1 MTTPVTQ
8 KTEAIKTRR
17 LKKADFEV
25 DFVFINEVESFPS
38 AVKPQ
43 TVPATLGEMAEVCQG
58 LFFKYSDAD
67 FRELARKK
75 KANFHR
81 RLSAFAGGG
90 AAGHAW

>member
-1 MTTPVTQ
+1 MKTPMTQ

-38 AVKPQ
+38 AVNPQ

-58 LFFKYSDAD
+58 LFFKHSDAD
-67 FRELARKK
+67 FRELL
-75 KANFHR
+75 F
-81 RLSAFAGGG
+81 
-90 AAGHAW
+90 AAGQTLYRCCRPYEVLTAL